1 MKTQML
7 LTQNTCAFLL
17 YNWLKLVN
25 VNFETAFHRPRTSLT
40 FSCFGNVDTSVSFCL
55 SLQRCCA
62 RYFATVL
69 SESFSS
75 SSMFCGHDLKIST

>member
-40 FSCFGNVDTSVSFCL
+40 FSCFGNVDTSVSFYL